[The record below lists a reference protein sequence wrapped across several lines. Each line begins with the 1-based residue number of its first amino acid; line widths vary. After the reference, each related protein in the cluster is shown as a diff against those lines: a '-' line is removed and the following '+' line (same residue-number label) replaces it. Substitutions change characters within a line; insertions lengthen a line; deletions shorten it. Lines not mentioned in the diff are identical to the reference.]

1 MKYALAAVIL
11 LLSACQKPPQ
21 APASFAER
29 VAAAEAQENSPTGA
43 LYVGA
48 VVKEHGDRLESFIG
62 ECYGQSG
69 LEKDSFTLVA
79 DIAPDG
85 QFGNVAVQ
93 PESPET
99 RCYAGKIGALRT
111 GAPRPVGYGD
121 KPFPLFINV
130 NFNR

>member
-29 VAAAEAQENSPTGA
+29 VAAAEAQENSPTGV
-43 LYVGA
+43 LYIGA
-48 VVKEHGDRLESFIG
+48 VVKEHGERLESFIG
-62 ECYGQSG
+62 KCYGQSG
-69 LEKDSFTLVA
+69 LDKDSFQLVA
-79 DIAPDG
+79 DIAADG
-85 QFGNVAVQ
+85 QFGNVVVR
-93 PESPET
+93 PET
-99 RCYAGKIGALRT
+99 VPARCYAGKIDALRT
-111 GAPRPVGYGD
+111 SAPRPVGYGE